1 MDDCT
6 QPWTFKPDSLDYIH
20 LRYLTGCIKDWPA
33 LFKEAFRCATPEGY
47 VESYDGGAM
56 FYSDDDTL
64 KEHHALAQW
73 GKLFNEGG
81 KKLGQTFDIVVDDI
95 QRDGM
100 EDAGLVVV
108 GSRELKV
115 GCPSRHLSLNTR
127 TR

>member
-1 MDDCT
+1 
-6 QPWTFKPDSLDYIH
+6 
-20 LRYLTGCIKDWPA
+20 
-33 LFKEAFRCATPEGY
+33 
-47 VESYDGGAM
+47 M

-81 KKLGQTFDIVVDDI
+81 KKLGQTFNIVVDDI

-115 GCPSRHLSLNTR
+115 GCPPRHLPLNTG